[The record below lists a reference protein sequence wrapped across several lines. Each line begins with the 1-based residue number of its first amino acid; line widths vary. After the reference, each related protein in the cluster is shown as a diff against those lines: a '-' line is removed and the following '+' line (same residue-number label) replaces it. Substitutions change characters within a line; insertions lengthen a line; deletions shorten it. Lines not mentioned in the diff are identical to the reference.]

1 MTAWKT
7 ALMPAQQAVGVAAT
21 EPGRGCTARV
31 QARQAAL
38 DTFLAA
44 VERRALRVAEIAV
57 GSRADALDIVQD
69 AMLSLARNYGHRDPA
84 QWPPLFHRILEHRI
98 QDCRRGRL
106 RNGRY
111 FADLRPADGDD
122 ADPLDNLAS
131 DPAPGPDRQAQG
143 GEALVRLEVALR
155 ALPDRQR
162 EAFTLRVWQDI
173 DVAGTARAM
182 GVSEGSVKTH
192 LFRALAALR
201 SALGEHWP

>member
-1 MTAWKT
+1 MHVS
-7 ALMPAQQAVGVAAT
+7 QS
-21 EPGRGCTARV
+21 
-31 QARQAAL
+31 AL
-38 DTFLAA
+38 DQFLAGA
-44 VERRALRVAEIAV
+44 QRRALRMAEIAI

-69 AMLSLARNYGHRDPA
+69 AMLSLARHYGSRNPA
-84 QWPPLFHRILEHRI
+84 QWPPLFHRILENRI
-98 QDCRRGRL
+98 QDCRRGRQ

-111 FADLRPADGDD
+111 FADLRPADEDA
-122 ADPLDNLAS
+122 ADPLDALAG

-143 GEALVRLEVALR
+143 QQALARLETALR

-162 EAFTLRVWQDI
+162 EAFMLRIWQET

-182 GVSEGSVKTH
+182 GISQGSVKTH